1 MIGYLRTR
9 RRYPIC
15 FISLY
20 DSDLSYPG
28 LFLARIWHEELQ
40 VKNISINILIKR

>member
-1 MIGYLRTR
+1 MIGYLRLV

-20 DSDLSYPG
+20 DRGLSYVL

-40 VKNISINILIKR
+40 VKKYKYKHFN

>member
-1 MIGYLRTR
+1 MIGYLRLV

-20 DSDLSYPG
+20 DSDLSYPL